1 MISRE
6 GDVLLEDEGGAG
18 SVRQV
23 QQIRRVAGVAFNP
36 LKFLREVRNEAAR
49 VTFPSRRETAVTTG
63 LVIAMAAATA
73 AFFFIADQVFSAAVR
88 ALFGLGG

>member
-1 MISRE
+1 MMSRE
-6 GDVLLEDEGGAG
+6 GEVLLEDVDGAG
-18 SVRQV
+18 SVRRV
-23 QQIRRVAGVAFNP
+23 QQIRRVAGVAFDP
-36 LKFLREVRNEAAR
+36 LKFLRDVRTETGR

-63 LVIAMAAATA
+63 LVIAMATAAA